1 MGFRIVV
8 CVKQVPET
16 TEVEIDPETGTLKRE
31 GVPAV
36 LNPFDLHAIE
46 EAVRIKERHGGTVT
60 AVSMGPPQAESAV
73 RDALALGCDE
83 GVLLSDKMF
92 AGADTLATSYTLAQA
107 IRKLGGF
114 DLIICGMKT
123 TDGDTAQVGPELA
136 EELGIPHVAYVNGIR
151 ELTEDYMIVEKLVED
166 GFEIIKVPL
175 PCLITVTKG
184 INEPRLPSLKAKL
197 QARRGRITI
206 WGSGDLA
213 GDPSRYG
220 LVGSPTQVV
229 KVFDL
234 VAARTGLR
242 EHEAATHGLRPAS
255 TLTVADD
262 HKRYYPLARP
272 IHIKV

>member
-1 MGFRIVV
+1 MGFRIIV

-16 TEVEIDPETGTLKRE
+16 TEVEIDPETGTLRRE

-36 LNPFDLHAIE
+36 VNPFDLHAIE

-60 AVSMGPPQAESAV
+60 AVSMGPPQAEAAV

-83 GVLLSDKMF
+83 GVLLTDRMF

-107 IRKLGGF
+107 IRKLGAF

-136 EELGIPHVAYVNGIR
+136 EELGIPHVAYVNKIR
-151 ELTEDYMIVEKLVED
+151 GLTETHMEVEKLMED
-166 GFEIIKVPL
+166 GFEVIKVPL

-197 QARRGRITI
+197 QARRSPVTI
-206 WGSGDLA
+206 WGSRDLA

-220 LVGSPTQVV
+220 LAGSPTQVV
-229 KVFDL
+229 RVFTPEPPGRGEVITGSPERQAERLLEKL
-234 VAARTGLR
+234 VELK
-242 EHEAATHGLRPAS
+242 L
-255 TLTVADD
+255 
-262 HKRYYPLARP
+262 
-272 IHIKV
+272 I